1 MANDAEMTTAEELA
15 RVKTQIREVMRKQ
28 SYSITTGGGNRSI
41 TRGNLDTLIRREAY
55 LMTKLEREGNGGV
68 GIEYTC

>member
-15 RVKTQIREVMRKQ
+15 WVKTQIREVMRKQ